1 MKLVWITI
9 GDNRVCPDCVARD
22 RVTKTD
28 DEWESEGL
36 PREGF
41 TRCGDLCRCDLIPD
55 DIVGD
60 ASEEILD
67 ELPEGITDEDIKRI
81 VIDELFS
88 RIRFDKT
95 SGRALL
101 LKDFKSV
108 IGLKE
113 LDYWTAAKYSKRFD
127 RMTGLIYR
135 YNTEIGTLP
144 AEYYAILD
152 IDGKIAWLKG
162 VLE

>member
-1 MKLVWITI
+1 MPVDIADETVEELQEVF
-9 GDNRVCPDCVARD
+9 PDGI
-22 RVTKTD
+22 
-28 DEWESEGL
+28 S
-36 PREGF
+36 
-41 TRCGDLCRCDLIPD
+41 
-55 DIVGD
+55 
-60 ASEEILD
+60 LD
-67 ELPEGITDEDIKRI
+67 EAERIKKS
-81 VIDELFS
+81 VIDDLFS

-135 YNTEIGTLP
+135 YNTQIGTLP

-152 IDGKIAWLKG
+152 IEGKISWLKG